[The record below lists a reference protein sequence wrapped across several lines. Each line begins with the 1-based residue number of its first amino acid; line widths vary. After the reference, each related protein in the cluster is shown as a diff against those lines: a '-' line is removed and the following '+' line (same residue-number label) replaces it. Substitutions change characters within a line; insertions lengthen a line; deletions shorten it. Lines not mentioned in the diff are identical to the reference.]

1 MINKHPGKSDVKL
14 ESRSKSGVIQNS
26 VKLVTKTSKLLGSVN
41 HSPLG
46 RILVT
51 YFRDVEKHHGTRL
64 AVNQTKAL
72 YNEAI
77 RFSCGLKVEPATPM
91 WVKRDK
97 DQFPILLK
105 PYRAPLRG
113 GVVERRIALSYL
125 RVFESIQL
133 KPVPNLETV
142 TSPSQGRKGFESM
155 RESFENFLNRSA
167 YAKQLKRL
175 FKEETDQQTK
185 IGGIP
190 FHFSSK
196 KGVRGPTI
204 ATAGLQSLAI
214 GQDMKDLLKEFNSI
228 FRKGDWVGIL
238 EENQSYFKE
247 NPKDLYEDDKVDLNT
262 RYLGRITFVPDKGG
276 KTRLVAIGN
285 YWIQDCLLQLHKVI
299 YRVLRQLQTDGTYSQ
314 TSQFERC
321 REASSKR
328 PVWSYDLT
336 AATDR
341 FPIEPQISVLKS
353 LHNRVGS
360 LWESILEKLNFY
372 YEGQEVRYSVGQPM
386 GLYSSWAV
394 FALTHHFV
402 IQYCAWLE
410 RKKFP
415 FNEYAVLGDDV
426 AIWSPSVAKRYRE
439 ILTLLDVKI
448 SESKSFTPDNL
459 SGPCV
464 AEFAKRIS
472 DRGIEITPL
481 SPNQNNEAWGSYW
494 NWPSYSSWLIQ
505 HGFDLGA
512 IPASRIKELSNLSKG
527 QFRNLCCSLYIW
539 EVLRAP
545 SFEGVTLAL
554 PENFTEVATP
564 KGIVKLRIEVLVEQ
578 ASSLWADLWSLADD
592 NRAALEERL
601 EGPIPDNLYFI
612 RVLDTRIQNV
622 IDLENRLVKF
632 IPNEFDVYFDED
644 LDRPEDDE
652 DLPELSEIEYLPRV
666 TLEELMRG
674 ITRSESKR
682 IMRNRYVQILVK
694 KAKDLAQPLG

>member
-1 MINKHPGKSDVKL
+1 MTKRPGNLVDKFRD
-14 ESRSKSGVIQNS
+14 RSKSGVIRKS
-26 VKLVTKTSKLLGSVN
+26 IDFVTKSSKLLGSVN

-46 RILVT
+46 KIVLN
-51 YFRDVEKHHGTRL
+51 YFCDVERHHGTRSAL
-64 AVNQTKAL
+64 NQTKAL
-72 YNEAI
+72 YNESI
-77 RFSCGLKVEPATPM
+77 RFSCGLKVEPSTPI
-91 WVKRDK
+91 WVKRDR
-97 DQFPILLK
+97 DNFPIVLRPL
-105 PYRAPLRG
+105 RSPLRG
-113 GVVERRIALSYL
+113 GVIERRIVLSYL
-125 RVFESIQL
+125 RTFESIQL
-133 KPVPNLETV
+133 RPVPNLETV
-142 TSPSQGRKGFESM
+142 TSPSEGRKGFESI
-155 RESFENFLNRSA
+155 RDSFNNFLERSA
-167 YAKQLKRL
+167 YAKRL
-175 FKEETDQQTK
+175 RESFREEVDHQTK

-214 GQDMKDLLKEFNSI
+214 DQDMKGILKEFNSI

-238 EENQSYFKE
+238 EENQSYFEE
-247 NPKDLYEDDKVDLNT
+247 NRKDLYNDDKTYLNT
-262 RYLGRITFVPDKGG
+262 QHLGRITFVPDKGG

-299 YRVLRQLQTDGTYSQ
+299 YRVLRHLQTDGTYAQ

-321 REASSKR
+321 REASSKG

-341 FPIEPQISVLKS
+341 FPVEPQIAVLKS
-353 LHNRVGS
+353 LHKEAGS
-360 LWESILEKLNFY
+360 LWERILEKLDFY
-372 YEGQEVRYSVGQPM
+372 YEGQVLKYSVGQPM

-426 AIWSPSVAKRYRE
+426 AIWSSSVARRYRE

-448 SESKSFTPDNL
+448 SEGKSFTPENL

-472 DRGIEITPL
+472 DKGVEITPL
-481 SPNQNNEAWGSYW
+481 SPNQNNEAWSSYW
-494 NWPSYSSWLIQ
+494 NWPSYASWLTQ
-505 HGFDLGA
+505 HGFDLRA
-512 IPASRIKELSNLSKG
+512 IPASRIRELSNLSKG

-554 PENFTEVATP
+554 PENFVQVATP
-564 KGIVKLRIEVLVEQ
+564 SGIVKLRIEVLVEQ
-578 ASSLWADLWSLADD
+578 ASSLWSDLWSLGDD
-592 NRAALEERL
+592 NRAALEDRL
-601 EGPIPDNLYFI
+601 EGPVPDNLYFI
-612 RVLDTRIQNV
+612 RVLDTRIQSV

-632 IPNEFDVYFDED
+632 IPDEFDVYFDED
-644 LDRPEDDE
+644 LDRPEGDE

-666 TLEELMRG
+666 TLEELLKG
-674 ITRSESKR
+674 LTRSDSKR
-682 IMRNRYVQILVK
+682 VMRNRYIQTLVK
-694 KAKDLAQPLG
+694 KAKSLTEPLG